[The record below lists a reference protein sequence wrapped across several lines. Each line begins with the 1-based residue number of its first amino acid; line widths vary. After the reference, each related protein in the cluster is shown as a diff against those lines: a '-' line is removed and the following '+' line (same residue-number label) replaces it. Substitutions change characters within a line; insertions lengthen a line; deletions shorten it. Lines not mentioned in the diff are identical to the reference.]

1 MSTKRPWF
9 RRGRGKSWG
18 QSLVEFTVLLPVLL
32 IMISGLIEFGIMLN
46 YYLDLIDAA
55 REAARWASD
64 ADPIRD
70 PNSGAYTDPNPL
82 FYQNVQTL
90 AKEAL
95 LAASDNRIDWI
106 DNPLDAMDND
116 DDDCT
121 ITINGGNDIV
131 ISAFAVLNQGVNPAI
146 VARRFP
152 AGYGENGI
160 SLCNHRVSE
169 FTSAEIQS
177 RLDPVAPTS
186 GLVLVEIFYDYH
198 MVLAL
203 PWITA
208 FVPNPIP
215 LHAYTIMPNANVEP
229 TPTP

>member
-1 MSTKRPWF
+1 MSMKLPWF
-9 RRGRGKSWG
+9 RRGGAKSIG

-32 IMISGLIEFGIMLN
+32 IMISGLIEFGFMLN

-70 PNSGAYTDPNPL
+70 PNTGVYMDPNPL

-90 AKEAL
+90 TKESL
-95 LAASDNRIDWI
+95 LAASDGRIDWI
-106 DNPLDAMDND
+106 DHPLDTMDND
-116 DDDCT
+116 DDDCGVT
-121 ITINGGNDIV
+121 IDGNNDIV
-131 ISAFAVLNQGVNPAI
+131 ISAFGTRNNAGSPVVDN
-146 VARRFP
+146 RFP
-152 AGYGENGI
+152 VASGENGV
-160 SLCNHRVSE
+160 SLCNNRFSMI
-169 FTSAEIQS
+169 TSAEIQS
-177 RLDPVAPTS
+177 HLDPVAPTG
-186 GLVLVEIFYDYH
+186 GLVMVEIFYDYH
-198 MVLAL
+198 QILAL

-208 FVPNPIP
+208 FVPDPVT

>member
-1 MSTKRPWF
+1 MRVKLPWS
-9 RRGRGKSWG
+9 RRGRAKSIG

-32 IMISGLIEFGIMLN
+32 IMISGLIEFGFMLN

-64 ADPIRD
+64 SDPIHDPTTGDYLD
-70 PNSGAYTDPNPL
+70 PNTLFYTD
-82 FYQNVQTL
+82 VQTL
-90 AKEAL
+90 TKESL
-95 LAASDNRIDWI
+95 LAASDGRIDWI
-106 DNPLDAMDND
+106 DNLLDPTDDD
-116 DDDCT
+116 DDDCD

-131 ISAFAVLNQGVNPAI
+131 ISAFGIHQDAGSPHVDK
-146 VARRFP
+146 RFP
-152 AGYGENGI
+152 VPWGENGY

-169 FTSAEIQS
+169 FTSAEIDA
-177 RLDPVAPTS
+177 RLNPGAPTS
-186 GLVLVEIFYDYH
+186 GLVMVEIFYDYH
-198 MVLAL
+198 QILAL

-215 LHAYTIMPNANVEP
+215 LHAYTIMPNSYVEP

>member
-9 RRGRGKSWG
+9 RRRRGKGRG

-55 REAARWASD
+55 REAARWASN

-70 PNSGAYTDPNPL
+70 PNTGDYIDPNNA
-82 FYQNVQTL
+82 FYTNVQTL
-90 AKEAL
+90 TKESL

-106 DNPLDAMDND
+106 DHDPDPMD
-116 DDDCT
+116 DDDDSC
-121 ITINGGNDIV
+121 IVTINGGNDIV
-131 ISAFAVLNQGVNPAI
+131 ISAFGIRNNGGSPVVD
-146 VARRFP
+146 RRFP
-152 AGYGENGI
+152 ESYGESGV
-160 SLCNHRVSE
+160 SLCNNRVSE
-169 FTSAEIQS
+169 FTSAEIQA
-177 RLDPVAPTS
+177 RLDPAAPTS
-186 GLVLVEIFYDYH
+186 GLVMVEVFYDYH

>member
-9 RRGRGKSWG
+9 RRRRGKGRG

-32 IMISGLIEFGIMLN
+32 IMISGLIEFGFMLN

-55 REAARWASD
+55 REAARWASN
-64 ADPIRD
+64 ADPIRNPNTGDYLD
-70 PNSGAYTDPNPL
+70 PNNAFYTD
-82 FYQNVQTL
+82 VQTL

-95 LAASDNRIDWI
+95 LAASDDRIDWI
-106 DNPLDAMDND
+106 DHDLDSMD
-116 DDDCT
+116 DDDDSC
-121 ITINGGNDIV
+121 IVTINGGNDIV
-131 ISAFAVLNQGVNPAI
+131 ISAFGIRNNEGSPVVD
-146 VARRFP
+146 RRFP
-152 AGYGENGI
+152 VSYGEAGV
-160 SLCNHRVSE
+160 SLCNNRVSE
-169 FTSAEIQS
+169 FTSAEIQA
-177 RLDPVAPTS
+177 RLDPAAPTS
-186 GLVLVEIFYDYH
+186 GLVMVEIFYDYH